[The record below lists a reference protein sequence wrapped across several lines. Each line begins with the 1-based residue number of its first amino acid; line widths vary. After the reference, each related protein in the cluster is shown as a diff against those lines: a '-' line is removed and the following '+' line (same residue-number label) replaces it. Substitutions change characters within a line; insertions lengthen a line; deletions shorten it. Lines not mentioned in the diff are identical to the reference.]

1 MATGCIRE
9 RNGRF
14 YVRTRVLAVDPL
26 TGSSQWR
33 QVEKAAGRSRRGAE
47 RILRGLQEE
56 VEDGRY
62 VPASMSVLELGRKW
76 LTEHVGPNLKP
87 GAAANYRGTFYLH
100 VAPTLGAVRV
110 DDMRPQMIRALLSRK
125 RGEGLSEQTVAKIRR
140 HVHAMFAFAQDAG
153 LVSVN
158 PADAA
163 RARGQKQSH
172 RRARGTELSPA
183 QVKRFLDACS
193 TRWRLFFTV
202 ALDTGLRRGELI
214 GLRWGDIDLLERIL
228 YVRRSIGAYDELEG
242 EGAEELLSTKTE
254 ASQRLVPI
262 LDGAQR
268 ALERMYASA
277 RDTSEGSPVFV
288 TIERKPGRDGVV
300 RPIGRP
306 LSPRMVTRVFRRY
319 AQRAGLPES
328 IRLHDLR
335 HTAITNAIGQGE
347 DILLV
352 SAFAGHAKTSTTV
365 DVYGHLMPDR
375 VREAAKRM
383 RSISGP
389 DTGAPPAGPGPQP
402 IAPAPAPEPVLPEPD
417 QTMSELEALLPE
429 PDPELDIS
437 GAEAL
442 LSEADAL
449 LPEADVLVPEADV
462 PVPEADALPPEADTS
477 APAVATSIADLEALV
492 RSSDTFISDLDAL
505 VAGFGALTPAAAVTP
520 DAEAIDRR
528 QLAASLQALVARP
541 RPIPF
546 ETPPARQPSTVT
558 MHVAS
563 AAAPAAPTPRPATRP
578 SAPRQVVNFVT
589 QPSAIQM
596 VVNVGRADT
605 RGRTGARAH

>member
-1 MATGCIRE
+1 VATGCIRE

-26 TGSSQWR
+26 TGASHWR
-33 QVEKAAGRSRRGAE
+33 QVEKAAGHSRRGAE

-110 DDMRPQMIRALLSRK
+110 DDVRPQMIRALLSRK

-153 LVSVN
+153 LVSIN

-163 RARGQKQSH
+163 RARGQKHAH

-214 GLRWGDIDLLERIL
+214 GLRWADVDLLERIL
-228 YVRRSIGAYDELEG
+228 YVRRSIGAYDDLEG
-242 EGAEELLSTKTE
+242 EDAEQLLSTKTE

-268 ALERMYASA
+268 ALERMYATA
-277 RDTSEGSPVFV
+277 RDTSESSPVFV

-328 IRLHDLR
+328 MRLHDLR

-383 RSISGP
+383 HSISGP
-389 DTGAPPAGPGPQP
+389 DIDAPPAGPGPQP
-402 IAPAPAPEPVLPEPD
+402 TAPAPAPEPVLPEPD
-417 QTMSELEALLPE
+417 RTMSELEALLPE
-429 PDPELDIS
+429 PDPEPAIS
-437 GAEAL
+437 R
-442 LSEADAL
+442 ADAL
-449 LPEADVLVPEADV
+449 LPEADK
-462 PVPEADALPPEADTS
+462 S

-492 RSSDTFISDLDAL
+492 RNSDTFIPDLDAL

-528 QLAASLQALVARP
+528 QLAASLQALASRP

-546 ETPPARQPSTVT
+546 ETPPAPKPSTVT

-563 AAAPAAPTPRPATRP
+563 NGPPTAPAVPTPPPAAPP
-578 SAPRQVVNFVT
+578 SASRQVVNFVS
-589 QPSAIQM
+589 PPAAIQI
-596 VVNVGRADT
+596 VLSVDRAET
-605 RGRTGARAH
+605 RGRTRARAH

>member
-26 TGSSQWR
+26 TGASSWR
-33 QVEKAAGRSRRGAE
+33 QVEKAAGRSRRAAE
-47 RILRGLQEE
+47 RILRGLQED
-56 VEDGRY
+56 VDDGRY

-76 LTEHVGPNLKP
+76 LNEHVAPNLKP

-110 DDMRPQMIRALLSRK
+110 DDIRPQMIRALLSRK

-163 RARGQKQSH
+163 RARGQKHSH

-228 YVRRSIGAYDELEG
+228 YVRRSIGAYDDPEG
-242 EGAEELLSTKTE
+242 EDAEQLLSTKTE

-268 ALERMYASA
+268 ALERMYATA
-277 RDTSEGSPVFV
+277 RDTSEGAPVFV
-288 TIERKPGRDGVV
+288 TIERKPGHDGIV

-365 DVYGHLMPDR
+365 DVYGHLMPER

-383 RSISGP
+383 HSISGP
-389 DTGAPPAGPGPQP
+389 DTGAPPAEPGPQP
-402 IAPAPAPEPVLPEPD
+402 LAPRPDRLAPDPFAPALEPVLPPEGDRAMFEPD
-417 QTMSELEALLPE
+417 QAMSELEAFLPE
-429 PDPELDIS
+429 TDPEPIIAD
-437 GAEAL
+437 
-442 LSEADAL
+442 ADAL
-449 LPEADVLVPEADV
+449 LR
-462 PVPEADALPPEADTS
+462 DAEQTT
-477 APAVATSIADLEALV
+477 PAVASSIADLEALV
-492 RSSDTFISDLDAL
+492 RASDALSSDLDAL
-505 VAGFGALTPAAAVTP
+505 VAGLGALAPAGARPP
-520 DAEAIDRR
+520 DTGTIDHR
-528 QLAASLQALVARP
+528 QLAASLQALAGRP
-541 RPIPF
+541 RAVPA
-546 ETPPARQPSTVT
+546 ETPPAPEQSTVT
-558 MHVAS
+558 MPV
-563 AAAPAAPTPRPATRP
+563 AAAPAPAVAPPPQLPQPAPRP
-578 SAPRQVVNFVT
+578 SAPRQVVNFNVSS
-589 QPSAIQM
+589 QPTAIQY
-596 VVNVGRADT
+596 VFNVDRADT
-605 RGRTGARAH
+605 RGRTRARAH

>member
-26 TGSSQWR
+26 TGVSRWR
-33 QVEKAAGRSRRGAE
+33 QVEKAAGHSRRRAE

-76 LTEHVGPNLKP
+76 LTEHVDPNLKP

-100 VAPTLGAVRV
+100 IAPTLGAVRV

-153 LVSVN
+153 LVSIN

-163 RARGQKQSH
+163 RARGQKHSH

-214 GLRWGDIDLLERIL
+214 GLRWGDVDLLERIL
-228 YVRRSIGAYDELEG
+228 YVRRSIGAYDDPDG
-242 EGAEELLSTKTE
+242 EDADELLSTKTE

-268 ALERMYASA
+268 ALERMYAGA
-277 RDTSEGSPVFV
+277 RDTSENAPVFI

-300 RPIGRP
+300 RPVGRP

-383 RSISGP
+383 HSISGP
-389 DTGAPPAGPGPQP
+389 DTGAPPAEPGPSP
-402 IAPAPAPEPVLPEPD
+402 LAPAPDPFAPAPDPVLPERDRAMFESD
-417 QTMSELEALLPE
+417 QAMSELEALLPE
-429 PDPELDIS
+429 ADPEPIIAD
-437 GAEAL
+437 
-442 LSEADAL
+442 ADAL
-449 LPEADVLVPEADV
+449 LREAEQ
-462 PVPEADALPPEADTS
+462 TT
-477 APAVATSIADLEALV
+477 PAVASSIADLEALV
-492 RSSDTFISDLDAL
+492 RASDALSSDVNAL
-505 VAGFGALTPAAAVTP
+505 VAGLGALAPASARTPGADTSGQ
-520 DAEAIDRR
+520 R
-528 QLAASLQALVARP
+528 QLAASLQALASRP
-541 RPIPF
+541 RALPAD
-546 ETPPARQPSTVT
+546 TPPAPEPSTLT
-558 MHVAS
+558 MPSAS
-563 AAAPAAPTPRPATRP
+563 APAPAVAPTPQLPQAAPRPR
-578 SAPRQVVNFVT
+578 APRQVVNFNVSS
-589 QPSAIQM
+589 QPTAIQY
-596 VVNVGRADT
+596 VFNVDRADT
-605 RGRTGARAH
+605 RGRTRARAH